1 MLIYLQVV
9 VNVNYCNIHINE
21 LGATMFMCI
30 HRLVMLETLPCL
42 QLVVLMNLQLMLDSP
57 C

>member
-21 LGATMFMCI
+21 LGATLFMCI

-42 QLVVLMNLQLMLDSP
+42 QLVLLMNLQRMLDSP